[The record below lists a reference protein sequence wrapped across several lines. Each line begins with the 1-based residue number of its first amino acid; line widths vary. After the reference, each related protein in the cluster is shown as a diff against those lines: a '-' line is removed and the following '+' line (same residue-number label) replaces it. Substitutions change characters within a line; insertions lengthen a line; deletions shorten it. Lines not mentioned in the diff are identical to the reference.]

1 MIKGIGN
8 ALFSNFSQTSNGQDP
23 VLTSG
28 EPLEQVIIPL
38 GPFMASRK
46 TAMKHEPNTKLRRS
60 RNLHFLPVFSMKN
73 ARSYPAKHCF
83 TG

>member
-1 MIKGIGN
+1 MIRGLGH
-8 ALFSNFSQTSNGQDP
+8 ALFSTCSQTLNGQDP

-28 EPLEQVIIPL
+28 EPLEQVITPL

-46 TAMKHEPNTKLRRS
+46 MAMTHEPNTKLRRS
-60 RNLHFLPVFSMKN
+60 RNLFVLVFSIKN